1 MENYTDLM
9 ELCLEK
15 NNPQAHYIERM
26 KEYFHNNNKTKGLDH
41 LRPSADGVCDNGW
54 PTNDL

>member
-1 MENYTDLM
+1 M

-41 LRPSADGVCDNGW
+41 LRPSADGMCDNGW